1 MLFQTFKEIQATL
14 VWLETHNPSKVDEFC
29 LMMQL
34 ERIKE
39 DISIT
44 FSKPIRKNTIRFTG
58 SIELEMDRQSC
69 IREANR
75 LKREYADEMLNY
87 MYNSLVFFDGD
98 EAHPGIMDG
107 LDATELYYSTQNGNR
122 IA

>member
-1 MLFQTFKEIQATL
+1 M
-14 VWLETHNPSKVDEFC
+14 N
-29 LMMQL
+29 L